1 MATEHTLSTYTAVK
15 R

>member
-1 MATEHTLSTYTAVK
+1 MATDHTLSTYTAVK